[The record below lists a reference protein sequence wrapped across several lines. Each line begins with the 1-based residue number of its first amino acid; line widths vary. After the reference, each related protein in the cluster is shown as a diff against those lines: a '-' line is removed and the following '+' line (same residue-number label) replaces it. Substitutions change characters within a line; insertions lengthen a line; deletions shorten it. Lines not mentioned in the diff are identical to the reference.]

1 MRIVKGM
8 SGTGRIVRAAAVAL
22 LALTGVLITACAPE
36 PDAAAPTTPATTG
49 IPTPTPTP
57 VPIADFPFGPSQS
70 TTPLP
75 SDCES
80 ILTEDILAT
89 LEGIP
94 VNAPGM
100 GGGIR
105 PDSSR
110 VCVWADPGASMTR
123 LVTVVGYAPEREAR
137 DALYLLGVDD
147 GYLCYE
153 PEDGLR
159 CEKTWEDGPLGLPEG
174 RTVYWRD
181 GVAIDT
187 QYANL
192 APQGYTAAI
201 VDALW
206 G

>member
-1 MRIVKGM
+1 MDMRIG
-8 SGTGRIVRAAAVAL
+8 VRAAATFALAVAL
-22 LALTGVLITACAPE
+22 LSLTACAPE
-36 PDAAAPTTPATTG
+36 PDAAPTQTVLPS
-49 IPTPTPTP
+49 PTPTVTP
-57 VPIADFPFGPSQS
+57 VPVADFPFGPSTS
-70 TTPLP
+70 ITALP
-75 SDCES
+75 EDCES
-80 ILTEDILAT
+80 ILTDEILAS

-94 VNAPGM
+94 LNADGT

-110 VCVWADPGASMTR
+110 VCVWADPGARMTR

-137 DALYLLGVDD
+137 DALYLLRVED

-153 PEDGLR
+153 PDDGIR
-159 CEKTWEDGPLGLPEG
+159 CEKSWLEGPLELTQG

-181 GVAIDT
+181 GVAVDT
-187 QYANL
+187 QYSNL

-206 G
+206 PDD

>member
-1 MRIVKGM
+1 MRW
-8 SGTGRIVRAAAVAL
+8 TVRATGGAAVAVA
-22 LALTGVLITACAPE
+22 LALSAAACAPE
-36 PDAAAPTTPATTG
+36 PDAAPASPPPTASAA
-49 IPTPTPTP
+49 PTPTATP
-57 VPIADFPFGPSQS
+57 VPIADFPYGPSTS

-75 SDCES
+75 ADCES
-80 ILTEDILAT
+80 ILTDEILAS

-94 VNAPGM
+94 LNAPGM

-123 LVTVVGYAPEREAR
+123 LVTVVGYAPERPSR

-153 PEDGLR
+153 PDDGVR
-159 CEKTWEDGPLGLPEG
+159 CEKTWEEGTLGLTQG

-181 GVAIDT
+181 GVAVDT
-187 QYANL
+187 QYSNL
-192 APQGYTAAI
+192 APQGYTSAI

-206 G
+206 KGR

>member
-1 MRIVKGM
+1 MRW
-8 SGTGRIVRAAAVAL
+8 TVRATGGAAVAVA
-22 LALTGVLITACAPE
+22 LAMSAAACAPE
-36 PDAAAPTTPATTG
+36 PDAAPASPPPTASAA
-49 IPTPTPTP
+49 PTPTATP
-57 VPIADFPFGPSQS
+57 VPIADFPYGPSTS

-75 SDCES
+75 ADCES
-80 ILTEDILAT
+80 ILTDEILAS

-94 VNAPGM
+94 LNAPGM

-123 LVTVVGYAPEREAR
+123 LVTVVGYAPERPSR

-153 PEDGLR
+153 PDDGVR
-159 CEKTWEDGPLGLPEG
+159 CEKTWEEGTLGLTQG

-181 GVAIDT
+181 GVAVDT
-187 QYANL
+187 QYSNL
-192 APQGYTAAI
+192 APQGYTSAI

-206 G
+206 KGR

>member
-1 MRIVKGM
+1 MARLLPP
-8 SGTGRIVRAAAVAL
+8 SARTLAVAGALAAL
-22 LALTGVLITACAPE
+22 LLTAGCAPE
-36 PDAAAPTTPATTG
+36 PDAAPSPTVPVAS
-49 IPTPTPTP
+49 PTPTVTP
-57 VPIADFPFGPSQS
+57 VPIAEFPYGVSTS
-70 TTPLP
+70 TTALP
-75 SDCES
+75 QDCES
-80 ILTEDILAT
+80 ILTDEILSS

-94 VNAPGM
+94 LNAPGM

-137 DALYLLGVDD
+137 DTLYLLGVDE

-153 PEDGLR
+153 PDAGIR
-159 CEKTWEDGPLGLPEG
+159 CEKTWEDGALGLPAG

-181 GVAIDT
+181 GVAVDT
-187 QYANL
+187 QYSNL
-192 APQGYTAAI
+192 APQGYTTAI

-206 G
+206 PNG